1 MYTTVQTTQILRG
14 DYTLGTVKVEGNADV
29 KLINNVDLKLL
40 NESVVKTSGD
50 FTLSGK
56 IRKFLPS
63 R

>member
-1 MYTTVQTTQILRG
+1 MYTTGQSTQILRG
-14 DYTLGTVKVEGNADV
+14 DYTLRAVKVEGNADV

-40 NESVVKTSGD
+40 NESVVRTSGD

-56 IRKFLPS
+56 SLPF